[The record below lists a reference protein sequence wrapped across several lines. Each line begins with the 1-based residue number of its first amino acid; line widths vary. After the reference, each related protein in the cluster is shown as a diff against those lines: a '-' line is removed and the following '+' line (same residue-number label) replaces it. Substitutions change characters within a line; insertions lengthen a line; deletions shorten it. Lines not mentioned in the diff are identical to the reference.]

1 MISILLIYIIICIIY
16 IYPFCIRYFS
26 FPELPPLTIQIIIL
40 FLFVGT
46 YLTSF
51 IKNKNFIST
60 GEKLRKYLFYIILFI
75 ISVFITTI
83 INYGNVIIVIKSL
96 IQFGLTGLFL
106 FLAIIEIDLSEKNQ
120 EQILKF
126 IYSLLFL
133 QILVT
138 AFQFFI
144 LGYRDADSVGGTISS
159 TVVGGTGIIAFIMS
173 FLLAFGISQILI
185 KGLNLFRL
193 FIVVSSFIPP
203 LLGGARISLILFP
216 LTIIITVISFIIF
229 YRNDKIKKS
238 ANTILVLGIMS
249 VIMFVL
255 ITVIVP
261 NLRNSGYLSLDEI
274 TTTTKI
280 DNYDKSDG
288 GRYNRLQ
295 GYNLLFNGVF
305 KNNLNIILGMGNQ
318 AITTS
323 NAANVET
330 ANLDFIN
337 YMPDALIFLASNG
350 ILGLSLII
358 SIILISLPSLK
369 NYLKVEASQFFE
381 IVALSLIPVT
391 FNIIFALFY
400 TSTWNSQIGF
410 TYWIIL
416 AILFHRFSIIHR
428 GNVLLKSL
436 SNSKSL
442 E

>member
-26 FPELPPLTIQIIIL
+26 FPELPPLTTQIIIL
-40 FLFVGT
+40 FLFVVT

-75 ISVFITTI
+75 ISVFITAF
-83 INYGNVIIVIKSL
+83 INYGNVILVIKSL
-96 IQFGLTGLFL
+96 IQFGLAGLLL

-120 EQILKF
+120 GQILKF

>member
-337 YMPDALIFLASNG
+337 FMPDALIFLASNG

-358 SIILISLPSLK
+358 SIILTSLPSLK

>member
-26 FPELPPLTIQIIIL
+26 FPELPPLTTQIIIL

>member
-1 MISILLIYIIICIIY
+1 
-16 IYPFCIRYFS
+16 
-26 FPELPPLTIQIIIL
+26 
-40 FLFVGT
+40 
-46 YLTSF
+46 
-51 IKNKNFIST
+51 
-60 GEKLRKYLFYIILFI
+60 
-75 ISVFITTI
+75 
-83 INYGNVIIVIKSL
+83 
-96 IQFGLTGLFL
+96 
-106 FLAIIEIDLSEKNQ
+106 
-120 EQILKF
+120 
-126 IYSLLFL
+126 
-133 QILVT
+133 
-138 AFQFFI
+138 
-144 LGYRDADSVGGTISS
+144 
-159 TVVGGTGIIAFIMS
+159 
-173 FLLAFGISQILI
+173 
-185 KGLNLFRL
+185 
-193 FIVVSSFIPP
+193 
-203 LLGGARISLILFP
+203 
-216 LTIIITVISFIIF
+216 
-229 YRNDKIKKS
+229 
-238 ANTILVLGIMS
+238 
-249 VIMFVL
+249 MFVL

>member
-1 MISILLIYIIICIIY
+1 M
-16 IYPFCIRYFS
+16 
-26 FPELPPLTIQIIIL
+26 PPLTIQIIIL

>member
-51 IKNKNFIST
+51 IKNKDFIST

>member
-16 IYPFCIRYFS
+16 IYPFGIRYFS
-26 FPELPPLTIQIIIL
+26 FPELPPLTTQIIIL

-51 IKNKNFIST
+51 IKNKDFIST
-60 GEKLRKYLFYIILFI
+60 GEKLRKYLFYIALFI

-83 INYGNVIIVIKSL
+83 INYGNIILVVKSL
-96 IQFGLTGLFL
+96 IQFGLPGLLL

-159 TVVGGTGIIAFIMS
+159 NVVGGTGIIAFIMS

-229 YRNDKIKKS
+229 YRNDKIKRS
-238 ANTILVLGIMS
+238 VNTILVWGIMS

-288 GRYNRLQ
+288 ARYNRLQ

-305 KNNLNIILGMGNQ
+305 KNNLNILLGMGNQ

-391 FNIIFALFY
+391 FNVIFALFY